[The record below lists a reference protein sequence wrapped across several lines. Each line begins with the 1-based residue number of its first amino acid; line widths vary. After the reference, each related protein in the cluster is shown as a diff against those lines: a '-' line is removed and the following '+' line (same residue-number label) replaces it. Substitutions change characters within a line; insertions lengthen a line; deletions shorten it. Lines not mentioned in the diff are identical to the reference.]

1 MVFSSEVFLFGFLAV
16 VLPLYF
22 LCPKKLRNLWL
33 FISSLVLFYAWD
45 VPSYALIMLFTITFD
60 YFAGRLIGHFH
71 AIDKGAFARLTLI
84 VTAIVN
90 IGMLAFFKY
99 TNLFISNINNLA
111 DTGIPLLD
119 ITLPIGISFYT
130 FQTMSYVIDVYWK
143 RCAVQRNFFDFGA
156 YVTMFPQLIAGPIV
170 RYVDVEKE
178 LSDRRENFHD
188 FGSGVKRF
196 TYGLAKKIL
205 IANAMGEIWKEIS
218 SMANPPVLTAWLGA
232 LAFTFH
238 IFFDFAGY
246 SDMAIGMGKMMGFR
260 FPENFDLPYISR
272 SITEF
277 WRRWHMTLGTWF
289 REYVYIPLGG
299 NRKGTK
305 RQILNLLIVWGLTGF
320 WHGASWNF
328 ALWGLYFG
336 IILILEKLFLLKLLE
351 RLPRIISHIYTML
364 LVVLGWVIFANENFV
379 EMADYLRNLLTS
391 PAGLYDGYTAFLLLS
406 NLAVWLLAVVFSTS
420 LPRNLGEKFSQW
432 QEKHKFLGI
441 LEVVS
446 VTALLLISIA
456 FMVDGSYN
464 PFLYFRF

>member
-1 MVFSSEVFLFGFLAV
+1 MVFSSEMFLFGFLAV

-22 LCPKKLRNLWL
+22 LCPKKYRNLVL
-33 FISSLVLFYAWD
+33 FLTSLMLFYAWD
-45 VPSYALIMLFTITFD
+45 MPSYALIMLFTITFD
-60 YFAGRLIGHFH
+60 YFAGRLIGHFQYLWKYK
-71 AIDKGAFARLTLI
+71 AAKATLI
-84 VTAIVN
+84 VTTVVN

-99 TNLFISNINNLA
+99 TNLFIEGVNSLA

-119 ITLPIGISFYT
+119 VTLPIGISFYT
-130 FQTMSYVIDVYWK
+130 FQTMSYVIDVYRR
-143 RCAVQRNFFDFGA
+143 RCDVQKNFIDFGA

-170 RYVDVEKE
+170 RYIDVEKE
-178 LSDRRENFHD
+178 LGNRRENLAD
-188 FGSGVKRF
+188 FSEGVKRF
-196 TYGLAKKIL
+196 AYGLAKKII
-205 IANAMGEIWKEIS
+205 IANAMGEIWEEIS
-218 SMANPPVLTAWLGA
+218 AMQNPPVLTAWIGA

-299 NRKGTK
+299 NRRGKF

-328 ALWGLYFG
+328 LLWGLYFG
-336 IILILEKLFLLKLLE
+336 IILILEKLFILKALD
-351 RLPRIISHIYTML
+351 RIPRIFSHIYTMF
-364 LVVLGWVIFANENFV
+364 LVVIGWVIFANDKFP
-379 EMADYLRNLLTS
+379 ALAAYFKNLLTS
-391 PAGLYDGYTAFLLLS
+391 PQGNADGYSLYLITS
-406 NLAVWLLAVVFSTS
+406 NLVLWILAVVFSTA
-420 LPRNLGEKFSQW
+420 LPRMLGEKLQRLPCKRLLSVI
-432 QEKHKFLGI
+432 EI
-441 LEVVS
+441 IS
-446 VTALLLISIA
+446 VTALLIVSLSL
-456 FMVDGSYN
+456 MVGGGYN

>member
-1 MVFSSEVFLFGFLAV
+1 MVFSSEMFLFGFLAV

-22 LCPKKLRNLWL
+22 LCPKKYRNLVL
-33 FISSLVLFYAWD
+33 FLTSLMLFYAWD
-45 VPSYALIMLFTITFD
+45 MPSYALIMLFTITFD
-60 YFAGRLIGHFH
+60 YFAGRLIGRFQS
-71 AIDKGAFARLTLI
+71 ADNNKAAKTVMI
-84 VTAIVN
+84 VTAVVN

-99 TNLFISNINNLA
+99 TNLFIEGVNSLA

-130 FQTMSYVIDVYWK
+130 FQTMSYVIDVYWR
-143 RCAVQRNFFDFGA
+143 RCEVQKNFIDFGA

-178 LSDRRENFHD
+178 LGDRRENFND
-188 FGSGVKRF
+188 FGDGVKRF
-196 TYGLAKKIL
+196 AYGLSKKII
-205 IANAMGEIWKEIS
+205 IANAMGEIWEEVS
-218 SMANPPVLTAWLGA
+218 LMPNPPVLTAWIGA

-246 SDMAIGMGKMMGFR
+246 SDMAIGMGKMMGFK

-299 NRKGTK
+299 NRKGRG
-305 RQILNLLIVWGLTGF
+305 RQIINLLIVWGLTGF

-328 ALWGLYFG
+328 LLWGLYFG
-336 IILILEKLFLLKLLE
+336 IILILEKLFILKALD
-351 RLPRIISHIYTML
+351 RLPRVFSHIYTML
-364 LVVLGWVIFANENFV
+364 LVVIGWVIFANDDFTRLG
-379 EMADYLRNLLTS
+379 AYFKNLVTS
-391 PAGLYDGYTAFLLLS
+391 PEGLINGYTLFLITS
-406 NLAVWLLAVVFSTS
+406 NLVLWLLAVVFSTS
-420 LPRNLGEKFSQW
+420 LPRTIGEKFQKLPYKKLISTV
-432 QEKHKFLGI
+432 
-441 LEVVS
+441 EVIS
-446 VTALLLISIA
+446 VTALLIISLSL
-456 FMVDGSYN
+456 MVGGGYN

>member
-1 MVFSSEVFLFGFLAV
+1 MFLFGFLAV

-22 LCPKKLRNLWL
+22 LCPKKYRNLVL
-33 FISSLVLFYAWD
+33 FLTSLMLFYAWD
-45 VPSYALIMLFTITFD
+45 MPSYALIMLFTITFD
-60 YFAGRLIGHFH
+60 YFAGRLIGHFQYLWKYK
-71 AIDKGAFARLTLI
+71 AAKATLI
-84 VTAIVN
+84 VTTVVN

-99 TNLFISNINNLA
+99 TNLFIEGVNSLA

-119 ITLPIGISFYT
+119 VTLPIGISFYT
-130 FQTMSYVIDVYWK
+130 FQTMSYVIDVYRR
-143 RCAVQRNFFDFGA
+143 RCDVQKNFIDFGA

-178 LSDRRENFHD
+178 LGNRRENLAD
-188 FGSGVKRF
+188 FSEGVKRF
-196 TYGLAKKIL
+196 AYGLSKKII
-205 IANAMGEIWKEIS
+205 IANSMGEIWEEIS
-218 SMANPPVLTAWLGA
+218 AMQNPPVLTAWIGA

-299 NRKGTK
+299 NRRGKF
-305 RQILNLLIVWGLTGF
+305 RQIINLLIVWGLTGF

-328 ALWGLYFG
+328 LLWGLYFG
-336 IILILEKLFLLKLLE
+336 IILILEKLFILKVLD
-351 RLPRIISHIYTML
+351 RIPRIFSHIYTMF
-364 LVVLGWVIFANENFV
+364 LVVIGWVIFANDKFPALAAYFKNLFV
-379 EMADYLRNLLTS
+379 S
-391 PAGLYDGYTAFLLLS
+391 PVGNADGYSLYLITS
-406 NLAVWLLAVVFSTS
+406 NLVLWILAVVFSTA
-420 LPRNLGEKFSQW
+420 LPRMLGEKLQRLPCKRLLSVI
-432 QEKHKFLGI
+432 EI
-441 LEVVS
+441 IS
-446 VTALLLISIA
+446 VTALLIVSLSL
-456 FMVDGSYN
+456 MVGGGYN